1 MRTQS
6 ETKSEQIQAVKE
18 RLNQEYNKFANNGG
32 TLYSLHKILNERQG
46 FELNYDTL
54 RKTLNPQSSTLDF
67 FCVLALC
74 RYWKLDTAYILSP
87 PGNTQKP
94 MPPAEAMVDSIKFKA
109 LDDPAYLG
117 TYYGFLFSNKKDNSD
132 LHRLCLKIEPSQ
144 GGGFAAALTV
154 ESNVVDKDGVRP
166 LRKELHGIPILSAFN
181 SNIFMTLTDDMGN
194 FFFLYMNYKKY
205 ITPRVFYR
213 KGVAVTSAATDE
225 REPVMQSFVLFDRPI
240 PEDKLCYIP
249 GLLLPPQDS
258 CPITEEALNTLK
270 REHSAVARF
279 AEEFDYMIREHRETV
294 YDVNEI
300 SILAEKSSMSRE
312 ERFKALS
319 LLKERALAANKFFFT
334 SNLTE
339 SVEFVRDYL
348 LTP

>member
-1 MRTQS
+1 
-6 ETKSEQIQAVKE
+6 
-18 RLNQEYNKFANNGG
+18 
-32 TLYSLHKILNERQG
+32 
-46 FELNYDTL
+46 
-54 RKTLNPQSSTLDF
+54 
-67 FCVLALC
+67 
-74 RYWKLDTAYILSP
+74 
-87 PGNTQKP
+87 
-94 MPPAEAMVDSIKFKA
+94 
-109 LDDPAYLG
+109 
-117 TYYGFLFSNKKDNSD
+117 
-132 LHRLCLKIEPSQ
+132 
-144 GGGFAAALTV
+144 
-154 ESNVVDKDGVRP
+154 
-166 LRKELHGIPILSAFN
+166 
-181 SNIFMTLTDDMGN
+181 
-194 FFFLYMNYKKY
+194 
-205 ITPRVFYR
+205 
-213 KGVAVTSAATDE
+213 
-225 REPVMQSFVLFDRPI
+225 MQSFVLFDRPI